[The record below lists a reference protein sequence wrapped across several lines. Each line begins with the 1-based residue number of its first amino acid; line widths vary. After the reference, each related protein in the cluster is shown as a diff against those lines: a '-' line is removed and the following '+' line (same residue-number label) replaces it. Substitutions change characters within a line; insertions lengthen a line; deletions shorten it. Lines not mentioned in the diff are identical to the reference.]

1 MVLLLLLELLVVLL
15 HDVEYTTLGKPMGV
29 SWNDRWLPG
38 WAIEAWILGRVLCW
52 WWGLVL
58 RRLWWLWR

>member
-1 MVLLLLLELLVVLL
+1 MVLL